1 MASDVRD
8 LHLPRASFLSDLHLP
23 RASFSSQALF
33 EQNIINHKHIPF
45 YEMQGLLTMH
55 FDAD

>member
-8 LHLPRASFLSDLHLP
+8 LHLPRV
-23 RASFSSQALF
+23 SFSSQAVF